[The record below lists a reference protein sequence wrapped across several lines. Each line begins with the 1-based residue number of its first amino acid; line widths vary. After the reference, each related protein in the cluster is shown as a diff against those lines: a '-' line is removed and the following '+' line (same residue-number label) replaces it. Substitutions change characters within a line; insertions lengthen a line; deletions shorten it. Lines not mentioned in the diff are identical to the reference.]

1 MFKIIVQYLYV
12 LNRIRKAKQQGYE
25 GIRISS
31 IYPINAERL
40 KQKGYKVIEPN
51 FLLNCYRI
59 RWVD

>member
-1 MFKIIVQYLYV
+1 MFKIIIQYLYV

-25 GIRISS
+25 GIRISN
-31 IYPINAERL
+31 IYPINAEKL
-40 KQKGYKVIEPN
+40 KQKGYKVIEPT